1 MPSTPIFAPKRLS
14 SGSVSANSQAD
25 DNESDAK
32 SEVDEA
38 KTGEVLSVK
47 TLANMFDFK
56 SVNHVP
62 TFKASAAKLEDNRI
76 FQKAAKMLDEN
87 VGEEINQSEP
97 STQELRLE

>member
-1 MPSTPIFAPKRLS
+1 M
-14 SGSVSANSQAD
+14 SANSQVD

-32 SEVDEA
+32 SEVDET

-62 TFKASAAKLEDNRI
+62 TFKPSAAKLEVSRI
-76 FQKAAKMLDEN
+76 FQKAAKMFDETS
-87 VGEEINQSEP
+87 GEEIDP
-97 STQELRLE
+97 SDPSKLRLD